1 MMTGMTLLTR
11 RSFLAMLGSTAIA
24 GSAPSGAATLPLVTI
39 HKDPSCG
46 CCSAWARYLEQAGF
60 PVKVLE
66 TGQMRAIKQQL
77 HVPADLQSCHTA
89 EMAGYVIEGHVPVAA
104 IRRLLDEKPAA
115 IGLAAPGMP
124 QGSPGMTGTPEIF
137 EVIAFAAGE
146 RRSFG
151 RFRGDHRLS

>member
-1 MMTGMTLLTR
+1 MMLANALLTR
-11 RSFLAMLGSTAIA
+11 RVFLSALGSAAMA
-24 GSAPSGAATLPLVTI
+24 GGASLRAATLPLVTV

-60 PVKVLE
+60 PVRIIE
-66 TGQMRAIKQQL
+66 TSRINAVKQQL
-77 HVPADLQSCHTA
+77 HVAADLASCHTA
-89 EMAGYVIEGHVPVAA
+89 EVAGYVVEGHVPVAA
-104 IRRLLDEKPAA
+104 IRRLLDEKPAV

-146 RRSFG
+146 RHSFG
-151 RFRGDHRLS
+151 RFRGDHQLS